1 MNTTIQ
7 KWGNSQ
13 GLRLK
18 KDILETMNLSVGD
31 GIKVLVK
38 HGNIII
44 SPDKKVRRKVDLKKI
59 LSKIPKDYKSEVID
73 WGKPVGKEVW

>member
-18 KDILETMNLSVGD
+18 KDVLNDADLSVGD
-31 GIKVLVK
+31 AIQVSVK
-38 HGNIII
+38 LGNIII
-44 SPDKKVRRKVDLKKI
+44 SPDKKRRKKVDLKTL
-59 LSKIPKDYKSEVID
+59 LSKTPKKHKPSTID
-73 WGKPVGKEVW
+73 WGPPVGKEIW